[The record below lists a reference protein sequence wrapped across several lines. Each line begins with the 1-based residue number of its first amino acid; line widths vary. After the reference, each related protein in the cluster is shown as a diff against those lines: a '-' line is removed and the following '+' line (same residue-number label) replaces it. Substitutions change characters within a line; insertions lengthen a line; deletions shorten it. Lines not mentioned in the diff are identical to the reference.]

1 MFGYITI
8 CKDELKIKEYNRYRA
23 YYCGVC
29 KTIGKS
35 YNQLMRLGLSYDL
48 TFLALLM
55 DSMASEKCDIV
66 TGRCLKH
73 IGSKRLF
80 VQNCKALKFCAD
92 LNVLLT
98 GYKLIDDIK
107 DGFSPK
113 ALLLSAVY
121 ALPVRKAKKRQP
133 YLAGRIKMHLDALSA
148 VEKSE
153 TDNIDEAAHHFAQLL
168 QDIFAGND
176 ELRRLGY
183 NLGRYIYIID
193 ALDDYKKDL
202 KSGNYNPLVQKFG
215 EDIDAATEYAE
226 QSLMFT
232 LSQAAAEYEKLEILN
247 NKVILDNIIY
257 LGLKQRVYAVLKGSK
272 NEKSL

>member
-55 DSMASEKCDIV
+55 DSMVSDKCEVV

-80 VQNCKALKFCAD
+80 VQNSKALLYCAD
-92 LNVLLT
+92 LNVLLM
-98 GYKLIDDIK
+98 GCKLVDDIK

-113 ALLLSAVY
+113 AMLLYLAY
-121 ALPVRKAKKRQP
+121 ALPMHKAKKRQP
-133 YLAGRIKMHLDALSA
+133 YLAQRIKKHLHELSR
-148 VEKSE
+148 VEKSK
-153 TDNIDEAAHHFAQLL
+153 TDNMDEAAHHFAQLL
-168 QDIFAGND
+168 EDIFAGND
-176 ELRRLGY
+176 EFRRLGY

-202 KSGNYNPLVQKFG
+202 KSGNYNPLVQRFG
-215 EDIDAATEYAE
+215 DDFLSATEFAE

-247 NKVILDNIIY
+247 NKAILDNIIY

>member
-29 KTIGKS
+29 KSIGKS

-55 DSMASEKCDIV
+55 DSMVSDKCTV
-66 TGRCLKH
+66 MPGRCLKH
-73 IGSKRLF
+73 IGTKRLF
-80 VQNCKALKFCAD
+80 VQESLALRYCAD

-107 DGFSPK
+107 DSFSLK
-113 ALLLSAVY
+113 ALLLSVPY
-121 ALPVRKAKKRQP
+121 FLPVCKAKKRQP
-133 YLAGRIKMHLDALSA
+133 YLAERIKLHLDELSK
-148 VEKSE
+148 VENSK

-168 QDIFAGND
+168 EDIFAGND
-176 ELRRLGY
+176 DFRRLGY

-193 ALDDYKKDL
+193 ALDDYEKDL
-202 KSGNYNPLVQKFG
+202 KSGNYNPLVQRFG
-215 EDIDAATEYAE
+215 DDKTAVKEYAE

-232 LSQAAAEYEKLEILN
+232 LSQAALEYEKLKILN
-247 NKVILDNIIY
+247 NKEILDNIIY
-257 LGLKQRVYAVLKGSK
+257 LGLKQRVYTVLKGSK

>member
-8 CKDELKIKEYNRYRA
+8 CKDELKIKDYNRYRA

-55 DSMASEKCDIV
+55 DSMVSEKCSIV
-66 TGRCLKH
+66 NGRCLKH

-80 VQNCKALKFCAD
+80 VQNSKALRYCAD

-113 ALLLSAVY
+113 ALLLSIPY
-121 ALPVRKAKKRQP
+121 ALPVLKAKKRQP
-133 YLAGRIKMHLDALSA
+133 YLAERIKMHLDELSV
-148 VEKSE
+148 VEKE
-153 TDNIDEAAHHFAQLL
+153 KTDSIDEAAHHFAQLL
-168 QDIFAGND
+168 EDIFAGND
-176 ELRRLGY
+176 DFRRLGY

-193 ALDDYKKDL
+193 ALDDYEKDL
-202 KSGNYNPLVQKFG
+202 KSGNYNPLVQRFG
-215 EDIDAATEYAE
+215 DNVAEVREFAE

-232 LSQAAAEYEKLEILN
+232 LSQAALEYDKLNILN
-247 NKVILDNIIY
+247 NKEILDNIIY
-257 LGLKQRVYAVLKGSK
+257 LGLKQRVYTVLKGSK